1 MEWSVVAKSQCVTM
15 QPIQT
20 RIPIQIMSG
29 GAVCQCTSHY
39 AAKTEQIQ
47 VCLDEPSSVWSVTL
61 QPQQNKVFQLK
72 TRGCSHSIRKTRILI
87 VHPAFDVL
95 RPLNSHHCA
104 VMTACHRHTY
114 VVCEC
119 LNLVPVP
126 SDGCMRRVC
135 SWKFN

>member
-1 MEWSVVAKSQCVTM
+1 MQTQSISM
-15 QPIQT
+15 QPNQT
-20 RIPIQIMSG
+20 RVPMHIKIKLLSG
-29 GAVCQCTSHY
+29 GVELQCTVTVRPKRS
-39 AAKTEQIQ
+39 KIQ
-47 VCLDEPSSVWSVTL
+47 VSLDEPSSVWSVTF

-72 TRGCSHSIRKTRILI
+72 ARGFSHSIRKTRILI

-95 RPLNSHHCA
+95 RPLNSHHGA

-126 SDGCMRRVC
+126 SDGCMIRV
-135 SWKFN
+135 SNWKFN